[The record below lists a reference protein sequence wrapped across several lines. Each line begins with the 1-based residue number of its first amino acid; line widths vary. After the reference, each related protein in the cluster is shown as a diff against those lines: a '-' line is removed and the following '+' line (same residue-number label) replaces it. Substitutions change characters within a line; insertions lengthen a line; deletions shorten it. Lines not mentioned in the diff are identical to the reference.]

1 MSVSEPNPAAEEVL
15 VDARIAEI
23 VRRALG
29 AEAEV
34 CAVVALP
41 AESLSGDSL
50 SGDGTVKPAGCRVS
64 VRVDVQVGGLLRGL
78 VLHTAMSNHFG
89 YERRADR
96 AAEMLLASDTSAC
109 VPRHVKVLDVG
120 AYRRDG
126 GSVSLRDTGEFYTLT
141 EYVEGTRY
149 ADDLGR
155 IARTG
160 TCTPLDIAR
169 VTELAQYLAELH
181 VGSVGDGPVYTRAI
195 RDLLG
200 GGEGIF
206 GIVDGYPA
214 NVPGAPS
221 ARLAAIER
229 HCWDWRWRLKNRDR
243 RLTRTH
249 GDFHPFNVLFSKDS
263 ELVLL
268 DSSRGC
274 AGDPADDV
282 SSMAINYVFF
292 ALRHPGAWEA
302 AFRSLWLS
310 FWQSY
315 ASRRWDPELL
325 AVCAPFLAWRAL
337 VLCNPVWYPDLM
349 ERDRDRLLSFVEKV
363 LDAERLD
370 PTSADEVFA

>member
-1 MSVSEPNPAAEEVL
+1 MSASEPNPAADEV
-15 VDARIAEI
+15 VADARVTEI

-29 AEAEV
+29 EAEV

-41 AESLSGDSL
+41 AELLNS
-50 SGDGTVKPAGCRVS
+50 DGAAKPGGYRAS
-64 VRVDVQVGGLLRGL
+64 VRVDVEVGGLLRGL

-96 AAEMLLASDTSAC
+96 AAEMLLASDTTASI
-109 VPRHVKVLDVG
+109 PRHVKVLDVG
-120 AYRRDG
+120 AYRADG
-126 GSVSLRDTGEFYTLT
+126 ASVSLRGTAEFYTFT

-149 ADDLGR
+149 ADDLRR

-160 TCTPLDIAR
+160 ACTPLDIAR
-169 VTELAQYLAELH
+169 VTELAEHLAELH
-181 VGSVGDGPVYTRAI
+181 VGNVGDGPVYTRAI

-214 NVPGAPS
+214 DVPGAPS

-229 HCWDWRWRLKNRDR
+229 RCWDWRWRVKNRGR

-268 DSSRGC
+268 DASRGC

-282 SSMAINYVFF
+282 SCMAINYIFF
-292 ALRHPGAWEA
+292 ALGRPGAWHS
-302 AFRSLWLS
+302 AFRDLWLN
-310 FWQSY
+310 FWESY
-315 ASRRWDPELL
+315 GKRRTDPELL
-325 AVCAPFLAWRAL
+325 EVCAPFLAWRAL
-337 VLCNPVWYPDLM
+337 VLCNPLWYPDVT
-349 ERDRDRLLSFVEKV
+349 EKDRDRLLSFVESA
-363 LDAERLD
+363 LDAKRLD
-370 PTSADEVFA
+370 LSSADAVFA

>member
-1 MSVSEPNPAAEEVL
+1 MSDSEPKPAAEEVP
-15 VDARIAEI
+15 VARITEM

-29 AEAEV
+29 DADV

-41 AESLSGDSL
+41 AESSN
-50 SGDGTVKPAGCRVS
+50 GDGAAKPDGYRTS
-64 VRVDVQVGGLLRGL
+64 VRVDVQVGGLLRGF

-96 AAEMLLASDTSAC
+96 AAEMLLSSDTSASI
-109 VPRHVKVLDVG
+109 PRHVKVIDVG
-120 AYRRDG
+120 AYRTDG
-126 GSVSLRDTGEFYTLT
+126 GSVSLRETGEFYTLT

-149 ADDLGR
+149 ADDLR
-155 IARTG
+155 RVARAG

-169 VTELAQYLAELH
+169 VSELAEYLAELH
-181 VGSVGDGPVYTRAI
+181 VGNVGDGPVYTRAI

-206 GIVDGYPA
+206 GIVDAYPE
-214 NVPGAPS
+214 NVSGAPS

-229 HCWDWRWRLKNRDR
+229 RCWDWRWRLKNRGR

-249 GDFHPFNVLFSKDS
+249 GDFHPFNVLFSKVS

-268 DSSRGC
+268 DASRGC

-282 SSMAINYVFF
+282 SCMAISYLFF
-292 ALRHPGAWEA
+292 ALGHPGAWHG
-302 AFRSLWLS
+302 AFRDLWLS
-310 FWQSY
+310 FWESY
-315 ASRRWDPELL
+315 ANRRSDPELL
-325 AVCAPFLAWRAL
+325 AVCAPFMAWRAL
-337 VLCNPVWYPDLM
+337 VLCNPLWYPDVT
-349 ERDRDRLLSFVEKV
+349 EKDRDRLLSFVERA

-370 PTSADEVFA
+370 LSSADAVFA

>member
-1 MSVSEPNPAAEEVL
+1 MNAPEPNSAAADVL
-15 VDARIAEI
+15 VDSRIAGI

-29 AEAEV
+29 DAEV

-41 AESLSGDSL
+41 AEASNS
-50 SGDGTVKPAGCRVS
+50 DGAAKPDGYRAS
-64 VRVDVQVGGLLRGL
+64 VRVDVQVGGVLRGL

-96 AAEMLLASDTSAC
+96 AAEMLLSNDTSASI
-109 VPRHVKVLDVG
+109 PRHVKVLDVG
-120 AYRRDG
+120 AYRADG
-126 GSVSLRDTGEFYTLT
+126 GSVSLRETGEFYTLT
-141 EYVEGTRY
+141 EYVEGSRY
-149 ADDLGR
+149 ADDLRR
-155 IARTG
+155 IARSG
-160 TCTPLDIAR
+160 VCNPLDIAR
-169 VTELAQYLAELH
+169 MTELAEYLAELH
-181 VGSVGDGPVYTRAI
+181 VGNVGDGPVYTRAI

-221 ARLAAIER
+221 ARLAAIESR
-229 HCWDWRWRLKNRDR
+229 CWDWRWRLKNKDR

-268 DSSRGC
+268 DASRGC

-282 SSMAINYVFF
+282 SCMAINYMFF
-292 ALRHPGAWEA
+292 ALGHPGAWDG
-302 AFRSLWLS
+302 AFRSLWLG

-315 ASRRWDPELL
+315 ASRRSDPELL

-337 VLCNPVWYPDLM
+337 VLCNPVWYPDVM
-349 ERDRDRLLSFVEKV
+349 ERDRERLLAFVEKA
-363 LDAERLD
+363 LDADRLD
-370 PTSADEVFA
+370 PTCADAVFA

>member
-1 MSVSEPNPAAEEVL
+1 MSASEPNPATEAV
-15 VDARIAEI
+15 VGDAGIAEI

-29 AEAEV
+29 EAGV

-41 AESLSGDSL
+41 AESLNS
-50 SGDGTVKPAGCRVS
+50 DGAAKPHGYRAS
-64 VRVDVQVGGLLRGL
+64 VRVDVEVGGLLRGL
-78 VLHTAMSNHFG
+78 VLHTAMSNRFG

-96 AAEMLLASDTSAC
+96 AAEMLLSSDTTASI
-109 VPRHVKVLDVG
+109 PRHVKVLDVG
-120 AYRRDG
+120 ACRIDG
-126 GSVSLRDTGEFYTLT
+126 GSVSLRGTGEFYTLT

-149 ADDLGR
+149 ADDLRR

-160 TCTPLDIAR
+160 ACTPLDIAR
-169 VTELAQYLAELH
+169 VTELAEYLAELH
-181 VGSVGDGPVYTRAI
+181 VVNVGEDPVYTRAI

-214 NVPGAPS
+214 DVPGAPS

-229 HCWDWRWRLKNRDR
+229 RCWDWRWRLKNRGR

-268 DSSRGC
+268 DASRGC

-282 SSMAINYVFF
+282 SCMAINYVFF
-292 ALRHPGAWEA
+292 ALGRTGAWDG
-302 AFRSLWLS
+302 AFRSLWLG

-315 ASRRWDPELL
+315 ANRRSDPELL
-325 AVCAPFLAWRAL
+325 SVCAPFLAWRVL
-337 VLCNPVWYPDLM
+337 VLCNPVWYPDVT
-349 ERDRDRLLSFVEKV
+349 ERDRDRLLSFVEKT

-370 PTSADEVFA
+370 PSSADAVFA